1 MHNFF
6 ITITRDTNII
16 YIIHAPT
23 VRNRSDASAI
33 SMFAFPFLTPRHA
46 LNNKEGRCN
55 LLFGERF
62 VICRFIFGSVMS
74 RGIPRVVL

>member
-1 MHNFF
+1 MLRRF
-6 ITITRDTNII
+6 
-16 YIIHAPT
+16 
-23 VRNRSDASAI
+23 